1 MPATVPVVSAPSKI
15 EDEKIASE
23 IDKALKMNGL
33 LLDDV
38 RVIKGMDK
46 SESGKYIP
54 VKIKLD
60 NAVSERSIANLE
72 QFGKIFSKL
81 ENTVVSMGKELY
93 NGNIQ
98 ASPAK
103 GAHDACEYCPY
114 DSVCAYRVSSFVN
127 TFDVTND
134 EVYSSIDNE
143 IKNQGEC

>member
-1 MPATVPVVSAPSKI
+1 
-15 EDEKIASE
+15 
-23 IDKALKMNGL
+23 
-33 LLDDV
+33 
-38 RVIKGMDK
+38 MDK

-60 NAVSERSIANLE
+60 TAVSERSIANLE
-72 QFGKIFSKL
+72 QFGKIFRKL

-143 IKNQGEC
+143 IENQGEC

>member
-1 MPATVPVVSAPSKI
+1 
-15 EDEKIASE
+15 
-23 IDKALKMNGL
+23 MNGL

-38 RVIKGMDK
+38 KVIKGMDK

-60 NAVSERSIANLE
+60 TAVSERSIANLE
-72 QFGKIFSKL
+72 QFGKIFKKL
-81 ENTVVSMGKELY
+81 ENTVASMGKELY
-93 NGNIQ
+93 KGNIQ

-114 DSVCAYRVSSFVN
+114 DSVCAYRISEPVN

-134 EVYSSIDNE
+134 EVYSSIDEE
-143 IKNQGEC
+143 IMNGGEC